1 MYNFVGRKK
10 IQIPISKEDFY
21 KNITGNLLEF
31 IGGAVSQH
39 QVNVEEIQALHK
51 EFLGQQTI
59 IKSKKRYDS
68 SEINNIVVENHLF
81 RQVNFKVG
89 FMYGNPLEYTVINE
103 KVVNNDDM
111 LYLNK
116 YIADISKP
124 SLDIEKAQDL
134 FEFGI
139 AYQRIFPKRTEIEDI
154 ENESPFEL
162 VNMPIE
168 KTFLV
173 YSNDMPS
180 EKLFGVVLSEKY
192 NYEYKKTENCY
203 QVYLP
208 NRKIEIEPK
217 TNKIIKDIPQ
227 PYPYIPIK
235 EFCLNKDRMGIVE
248 LVVSLQNLIN
258 KIDSSEMDS
267 IEETINAFIVLFNQK
282 TDDDFMRK
290 FKELK
295 KEKVLVLNTNNP
307 SAPADMKILSSK
319 IDQENSQSF
328 YERVVKAMYDIAS
341 VPLSSG
347 NVTSG
352 GDTGQARLL
361 GNGWESAQNQAQVDQ
376 TYLVQFERDLLKNM
390 LWICKNTA
398 NCPVDKVSAS
408 DIAIKFNINMSN
420 NLYVKSEALKMLND
434 IYLPEKAALNIV
446 GITKDVDGLG
456 EAWKQN
462 KEKIRLQEIEK
473 EKELANISSASTQ
486 TNEQVNE

>member
-1 MYNFVGRKK
+1 MKTIYELNEKDITAAKNTDWTTYDINEICELFYPFTETKNVILLQYINYISAISAATKSTDKPHKNDNNIDFIQWGNYYKEK
-10 IQIPISKEDFY
+10 ILPSFINEFPQSDAWSGTEWRWSYSGLQIKA
-21 KNITGNLLEF
+21 KNHTPYL
-31 IGGAVSQH
+31 
-39 QVNVEEIQALHK
+39 EIQSRDCVDDK
-51 EFLGQQTI
+51 ITI
-59 IKSKKRYDS
+59 RLLCYD
-68 SEINNIVVENHLF
+68 
-81 RQVNFKVG
+81 VNDFS
-89 FMYGNPLEYTVINE
+89 P
-103 KVVNNDDM
+103 
-111 LYLNK
+111 
-116 YIADISKP
+116 
-124 SLDIEKAQDL
+124 IEKAIQIAT
-134 FEFGI
+134 ESGI
-139 AYQRIFPKRTEIEDI
+139 FDCRHIVHRSDKPKQIGKFSRE
-154 ENESPFEL
+154 
-162 VNMPIE
+162 
-168 KTFLV
+168 
-173 YSNDMPS
+173 
-180 EKLFGVVLSEKY
+180 
-192 NYEYKKTENCY
+192 
-203 QVYLP
+203 QV
-208 NRKIEIEPK
+208 
-217 TNKIIKDIPQ
+217 
-227 PYPYIPIK
+227 
-235 EFCLNKDRMGIVE
+235 
-248 LVVSLQNLIN
+248 
-258 KIDSSEMDS
+258 
-267 IEETINAFIVLFNQK
+267 K
-282 TDDDFMRK
+282 TDDDFIRK

-352 GDTGQARLL
+352 GDTGQARIL

>member
-103 KVVNNDDM
+103 KVVNDDDM

-168 KTFLV
+168 KTFFFFF
-173 YSNDMPS
+173 NDMPS
-180 EKLFGVVLSEKY
+180 EKLFVVVLSEKY
-192 NYEYKKTENCY
+192 NY
-203 QVYLP
+203 
-208 NRKIEIEPK
+208 
-217 TNKIIKDIPQ
+217 
-227 PYPYIPIK
+227 
-235 EFCLNKDRMGIVE
+235 
-248 LVVSLQNLIN
+248 
-258 KIDSSEMDS
+258 
-267 IEETINAFIVLFNQK
+267 
-282 TDDDFMRK
+282 
-290 FKELK
+290 
-295 KEKVLVLNTNNP
+295 
-307 SAPADMKILSSK
+307 
-319 IDQENSQSF
+319 
-328 YERVVKAMYDIAS
+328 
-341 VPLSSG
+341 
-347 NVTSG
+347 
-352 GDTGQARLL
+352 
-361 GNGWESAQNQAQVDQ
+361 
-376 TYLVQFERDLLKNM
+376 
-390 LWICKNTA
+390 
-398 NCPVDKVSAS
+398 
-408 DIAIKFNINMSN
+408 
-420 NLYVKSEALKMLND
+420 
-434 IYLPEKAALNIV
+434 
-446 GITKDVDGLG
+446 
-456 EAWKQN
+456 
-462 KEKIRLQEIEK
+462 
-473 EKELANISSASTQ
+473 
-486 TNEQVNE
+486 